1 MSLENQFDEAMFD
14 IYRKAKSE
22 AGYNATMFLQMLSKD
37 KGLLTAKKLINST
50 KPSDGFTALYLK
62 NCLHLTVE
70 ALIIDNPKWQSLF
83 EPTEI
88 EKARK
93 RLLEYNYEPK
103 T

>member
-1 MSLENQFDEAMFD
+1 MSLEKQFDEAMSN

-22 AGYNATMFLQMLSKD
+22 AGYNATMFLQMLIKD
-37 KGLLTAKKLINST
+37 RGLLTAKRLINST
-50 KPSDGFTALYLK
+50 KPSDGYTALYLE

-70 ALIIDNPKWQSLF
+70 ALIVDNIKWQSLF
-83 EPTEI
+83 EPIEI

-93 RLLEYNYEPK
+93 RLLEYKYEPK